1 MLIQRFIDLLM
12 HTPLQPSISVHPF
25 SSSKNYVCIRYVD
38 DTLIRLE

>member
-1 MLIQRFIDLLM
+1 MLVQRFIDLLM
-12 HTPLQPSISVHPF
+12 HTPLQPSSVHPF